1 LLRPEKGK
9 GRFSGARIR
18 AANPALSPIVH
29 TLSAAPAAHPSPPPA
44 ESPAPRG
51 RRLRFALLV
60 GGIWTLL
67 AVLGASQDA
76 VNLAYQGQPVSWTRT
91 FAVSLVDWYTCAAF
105 TPVVLW
111 LVRRFPLM
119 GRTWMR
125 NGVVYAAA
133 AAGMV
138 VAKYALYVPL
148 RQALAPLPG
157 YTLDVALAD
166 RFFFELMAFASVFGI
181 ALAWEYHR
189 TLREREMRAAQLE
202 ARLAHAQLDALRS
215 QIRPHFLFNT
225 MNAISTLMHRDAE
238 AADEMLTLLC
248 DLLRDSLDADG
259 VQEVPLRHELRVLDR
274 YLDIMR
280 LRFPDRLAVDVR
292 VDDDVLDEPVP
303 HFILQPLAENA
314 IEHGIARAARGGRIV
329 VAAGR
334 AGGRLRITVA
344 DDGPGL
350 ASGAA
355 AVREGIGLSNT
366 RERLRQLYGPA
377 AALRLRGSPQGTEVE
392 LSIPVARP
400 SAVAAR

>member
-1 LLRPEKGK
+1 M
-9 GRFSGARIR
+9 
-18 AANPALSPIVH
+18 H
-29 TLSAAPAAHPSPPPA
+29 TLSAAAAPYA
-44 ESPAPRG
+44 APAPAG
-51 RRLRFALLV
+51 PGATGTPRLRFALLV
-60 GGIWTLL
+60 VGVWTLL
-67 AVLGASQDA
+67 AVLGACQD
-76 VNLAYQGQPVSWTRT
+76 VLNLAYHGRPVPWTRT

-111 LVRRFPLM
+111 LVRRVPLT

-125 NGVVYAAA
+125 SGSIYAAA
-133 AAGMV
+133 AAVMV
-138 VAKYALYVPL
+138 VLKYALYIPL

-166 RFFFELMAFASVFGI
+166 RFFIEFMAFASVFGI
-181 ALAWEYHR
+181 ALALEYHR
-189 TLREREMRAAQLE
+189 TLRERETLAAQLE

-225 MNAISTLMHRDAE
+225 MNAISTLMHRDAD
-238 AADEMLTLLC
+238 AADEMLSLLC

-259 VQEVPLRHELRVLDR
+259 VQEVPLRYELRVLDR

-329 VAAGR
+329 VAAAR

-344 DDGPGL
+344 DDGPGP
-350 ASGAA
+350 AGGAA
-355 AVREGIGLSNT
+355 ALREGIGLSNT
-366 RERLRQLYGPA
+366 RERLRQLYGPT
-377 AALRLRGSPQGTEVE
+377 AALRLRGTAQGTEVE
-392 LSIPVARP
+392 LSIPSTA
-400 SAVAAR
+400 AAR

>member
-1 LLRPEKGK
+1 M
-9 GRFSGARIR
+9 
-18 AANPALSPIVH
+18 H
-29 TLSAAPAAHPSPPPA
+29 TLFAAPDAPVITPAESAAPP
-44 ESPAPRG
+44 G
-51 RRLRFALLV
+51 TRLRFALLV

-67 AVLGASQDA
+67 AVLGASQD
-76 VNLAYQGQPVSWTRT
+76 VLNLAYHGQPVSWTRT
-91 FAVSLVDWYTCAAF
+91 FTVSLVDWYTCAAF

-111 LVRRFPLM
+111 LVRRFPLT
-119 GRTWMR
+119 GRAWMR
-125 NGVVYAAA
+125 GGLIYAAA

-138 VAKYALYVPL
+138 VAKYALYIPL

-189 TLREREMRAAQLE
+189 TLRERETRAAQLE

-280 LRFPDRLAVDVR
+280 LRFADRLTVDVR

-329 VAAGR
+329 VMAGR
-334 AGGRLRITVA
+334 EGGGLRITVA

-350 ASGAA
+350 PSGPAS
-355 AVREGIGLSNT
+355 VREGIGLSNT
-366 RERLRQLYGPA
+366 RERLRQLYGPS

-392 LSIPVARP
+392 LSIPSSRP
-400 SAVAAR
+400 PAVAAQ